1 MRNLR
6 LAHLALVALLLA
18 LPACDQSR
26 KIVGKW
32 KVVGG
37 SSEVVWEFFEN
48 GRLSA
53 AGTPGKYSFGD
64 GQRIKIQ
71 TPTATFVHHFEITGE
86 RMIWKALDGTRTELV
101 RVK

>member
-1 MRNLR
+1 MRNVR
-6 LAHLALVALLLA
+6 LAHLALVALLFA
-18 LPACDQSR
+18 LPSCDQSR

-37 SSEVVWEFFEN
+37 STEVVWEFFEN

-71 TPTATFVHHFEITGE
+71 TPTATFVNHFEIDGD
-86 RMIWKALDGTRTELV
+86 RMIWKGLDGTRTELE
-101 RVK
+101 RGE